1 MSQKS
6 APEPLGNAPIQQ
18 DLGFYALVGLVGLVA
33 VWLLAMPLVPTV
45 AEATMRRFHL
55 TTESFSLWS
64 LQQLIPSM
72 YNFDNRFEVQRQPP
86 DSGDPIFHSLSPW
99 ERIAARERVKSGQV
113 NHFPASRITSAL
125 AHTTYSGD
133 LGDRWFTLIT
143 SYRGIEEKSYYHLQP
158 REDGGF
164 EMIRLERGFADEHHD

>member
-33 VWLLAMPLVPTV
+33 VWLLAMPFVPALT
-45 AEATMRRFHL
+45 EATMRRFHL

-64 LQQLIPSM
+64 LQQAIPSM

-86 DSGDPIFHSLSPW
+86 DAGDPIFHSLDS
-99 ERIAARERVKSGQV
+99 RERVKSGQV
-113 NHFPASRITSAL
+113 NHFPASRITFADARNWYL
-125 AHTTYSGD
+125 DDRH
-133 LGDRWFTLIT
+133 DRWFTLIT
-143 SYRGIEEKSYYHLQP
+143 SYRGIEKRSRFHLKP
-158 REDGGF
+158 AGEGGF
-164 EMIRLERGFADEHHD
+164 EMIRLEGESTDE